1 MTSIQIVDDRI
12 EIVSV
17 FRDFL
22 EFENYE
28 VVGAAMNGE
37 EAISLYKQTMPD
49 VVLMD
54 ILMPGMSGNDAAR
67 EIIKF
72 DPAARIIAVT
82 AFGREGLREEC
93 IDAGCIGFVSKPF
106 DMDDLLDAIDAAIL
120 DGDK

>member
-1 MTSIQIVDDRI
+1 MTSILIVDDRAEVI
-12 EIVSV
+12 AV

-22 EFENYE
+22 EFEGYE
-28 VVGAAMNGE
+28 VVGEAMSGE

-54 ILMPGMSGNDAAR
+54 ILMPGMSGHEAAR
-67 EIIKF
+67 EIIRI
-72 DPAARIIAVT
+72 DPDARIIAVT

-106 DMDDLLDAIDAAIL
+106 DMDDLLDAINVAVS
-120 DGDK
+120 DGE